1 MLELRLC
8 DKKEEE
14 NIHNKNKLVRFTRFI
29 RELEAHIIQLLNE
42 STHPSK
48 KLWIAVLENAS
59 LVKNSNKNPK
69 FGEQVCVCIGFYF
82 FLLKK

>member
-14 NIHNKNKLVRFTRFI
+14 DLDNKTMIARFTRFI
-29 RELEAHIIQLLNE
+29 RSLEKHIIKLLNE
-42 STHPSK
+42 TNHPSK
-48 KLWIAVLENAS
+48 KLWIAVLENSS

-69 FGEQVCVCIGFYF
+69 FGEQVKQNV
-82 FLLKK
+82 